1 VRGLHSVGVAAVV
14 ALWDY
19 LRRSRETVDMSG
31 LNKVTLTRASP
42 VVSLT
47 DQGAVTGHLQIN
59 LHWTM
64 READLLPRQ
73 RRGRLLQPSLFRP
86 TQPQTASRAMVNVDL
101 DLACMYELADG
112 SKGVIQPLGNF
123 FGDLQQP
130 PFIKLSGDDRY
141 GAPSGETM
149 YVNLDRKDQFK
160 RLLVFVYIYDGT
172 PAFDRTHAVVT
183 LFPYV
188 GPRIEVQLDER
199 AAQARSCAVVMIEN
213 KDGNL
218 TVRREVRYVYG
229 FQAELDRLYGF
240 GMQWQRGY
248 KTGQGAEG

>member
-1 VRGLHSVGVAAVV
+1 MTS
-14 ALWDY
+14 LWDY
-19 LRRSRETVDMSG
+19 LRRSRQVVEAGG
-31 LNKVTLTRASP
+31 LHKVTLTKATP

-47 DQGAVTGHLQIN
+47 EQGAVTGHLQIN

-64 READLLPRQ
+64 READVAGAGRGGLLRQ
-73 RRGRLLQPSLFRP
+73 ALFRP
-86 TQPQTASRAMVNVDL
+86 AAPQSAGRAMVNVDL

-112 SKGVIQPLGNF
+112 SRGVVQPLGNLL
-123 FGDLQQP
+123 GDLQRP

-149 YVNLDRKDQFK
+149 YVNLDKRDQFK
-160 RLLVFVYIYDGT
+160 RLLIFVYIYDGT

-188 GPRIEVQLDER
+188 GPRIEVSLDER
-199 AAQARSCAVVMIEN
+199 APQARSCAVVMIEN
-213 KDGNL
+213 NGGNL

-229 FQAELDRLYGF
+229 FQSELDRLYGF

-248 KTGQGAEG
+248 KTPQGTPD

>member
-1 VRGLHSVGVAAVV
+1 MT

-19 LRRSRETVDMSG
+19 LRRSRQAVDMG
-31 LNKVTLTRASP
+31 GQHKVTLTKASP
-42 VVSLT
+42 LVSLT

-64 READLLPRQ
+64 READLVQ
-73 RRGRLLQPSLFRP
+73 SRRGGLLRGSLLRP
-86 TQPQTASRAMVNVDL
+86 MQPQGSSRPMVNVDL
-101 DLACMYELADG
+101 DLACMYEMADG
-112 SKGVIQPLGNF
+112 SRGVVQPLGNLL
-123 FGDLQQP
+123 GDLQRP
-130 PFIKLSGDDRY
+130 PYIKLSGDDRY

-149 YVNLDRKDQFK
+149 YVNLDKRDQFK
-160 RLLVFVYIYDGT
+160 RLLIFVYIYDGT

-188 GPRIEVQLDER
+188 GPRIEVSLDER
-199 AAQARSCAVVMIEN
+199 APQARSCAVIMIEN
-213 KDGNL
+213 KGGNL

-248 KTGQGAEG
+248 KSPQGTPE

>member
-1 VRGLHSVGVAAVV
+1 MDA
-14 ALWDY
+14 
-19 LRRSRETVDMSG
+19 SG
-31 LNKVTLTRASP
+31 LNKVTLTKAAP
-42 VVSLT
+42 LVSLT

-64 READLLPRQ
+64 READLLPHQ
-73 RRGRLLQPSLFRP
+73 RRGGLLRPSLFRP
-86 TQPQTASRAMVNVDL
+86 MQPQASSRPMVNVDL
-101 DLACMYELADG
+101 DLGCMYELADG
-112 SKGVIQPLGNF
+112 SRGVVQPLGNLL
-123 FGDLQQP
+123 GDLQRP

-149 YVNLDRKDQFK
+149 YVNLDKRDQFK
-160 RLLVFVYIYDGT
+160 RLLIFVYIYDGT

-188 GPRIEVQLDER
+188 GPRIEVMLDER
-199 AAQARSCAVVMIEN
+199 APQARSCAVIMIEN
-213 KDGNL
+213 KDGRL

-248 KTGQGAEG
+248 KTPQGTPE